1 MTVKQT
7 KKKAAPA
14 LAPTQMKKIDDMI
27 DDNAKKPDIVNALVG
42 GMGADSRQV
51 EEYLK
56 QNKTLQGKL
65 NTITR
70 RAKDTIGASS
80 EKERR
85 EIADEIA
92 KIGKGAI
99 KSLQKKAGQ

>member
-1 MTVKQT
+1 MAFKLTD
-7 KKKAAPA
+7 KKAAPS
-14 LAPTQMKKIDDMI
+14 LSPSQTKKIDDMI
-27 DDNAKKPDIVNALVG
+27 DDNAKKPDIMNELVG
-42 GMGADSRQV
+42 KMGADTRLV

-70 RAKDTIGASS
+70 RAKDTISASS

-85 EIADEIA
+85 AIADEIA
-92 KIGKGAI
+92 KLGKEAI